1 MTWSSRQPLGQ
12 VATMIVTGDDD
23 RLVLGNDSGIE
34 IVTPRRF
41 LERLDA
47 DS

>member
-1 MTWSSRQPLGQ
+1 
-12 VATMIVTGDDD
+12 MIVTGDDD
-23 RLVLGNDSGIE
+23 LLELKSYSEIE

-41 LERLDA
+41 LEQLDA